1 MQFVMECYWCMGILI
16 VLWCCLLFSPLD
28 IHLHFSPLLASFYSL
43 ADAPAGTQQL
53 QVGHDDTLM
62 GGKAVARA
70 DVAAIVVTAVT
81 LKAIDLRFDLC
92 GAGGAPTTNLPAL
105 LKSARWP
112 WQR

>member
-1 MQFVMECYWCMGILI
+1 V
-16 VLWCCLLFSPLD
+16 VLSPLFSSFLLLTY
-28 IHLHFSPLLASFYSL
+28 ISTSRLFSPLLASFYSL

-81 LKAIDLRFDLC
+81 LKAIDLRFDIC